1 MRLVSLI
8 VVFLVLMA
16 LQVMAARE
24 AFASS
29 QGGALIQLKASHTE
43 QFASSQ
49 GGAQVQLKSSRPMY
63 YLGLQ

>member
-1 MRLVSLI
+1 MRLIALI
-8 VVFLVLMA
+8 VVFFVLMA

-29 QGGALIQLKASHTE
+29 QGGA
-43 QFASSQ
+43 
-49 GGAQVQLKSSRPMY
+49 QVQLKASRPMY